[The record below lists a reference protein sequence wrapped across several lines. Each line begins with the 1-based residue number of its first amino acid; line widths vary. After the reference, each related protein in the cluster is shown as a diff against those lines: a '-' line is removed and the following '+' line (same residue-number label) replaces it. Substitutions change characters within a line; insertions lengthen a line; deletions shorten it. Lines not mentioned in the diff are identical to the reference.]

1 MDPEL
6 VTRLAAIVTTVVG
19 AGVILGPFVSYGVNV
34 AKRVISRPMVRRTV
48 LPLLALLLGW
58 TISGLFMMLL
68 GLEMTL
74 ETVALCL
81 LIGFCSAKAADEANA
96 KAVESKQ
103 GDSGRG

>member
-19 AGVILGPFVSYGVNV
+19 AGVILGQFVSYGVNV
-34 AKRVISRPMVRRTV
+34 AKRMTGRSSVRRAV

-58 TISGLFMMLL
+58 LLAALFMMLL
-68 GLEMTL
+68 RLEMSL

-81 LIGFCSAKAADEANA
+81 LIGFCAAKASDEAAA
-96 KAVESKQ
+96 KTKEA
-103 GDSGRG
+103 GRRE